1 MTDRT
6 HEVLRAC
13 DATVNRSAGYSAA
26 LLLTVKSSIGVL
38 EQSRAGRAGRVEFN
52 RAKCRDAAARDGRRS
67 HYSLYRGVLAIC
79 V

>member
-1 MTDRT
+1 MKCSEHATLLST
-6 HEVLRAC
+6 EVQ
-13 DATVNRSAGYSAA
+13 ATV
-26 LLLTVKSSIGVL
+26 LLTVKSSIGVL

>member
-26 LLLTVKSSIGVL
+26 HGKKLNRC
-38 EQSRAGRAGRVEFN
+38 SRESGAGGQAGRVEFN

>member
-1 MTDRT
+1 MKCSEHATLLST
-6 HEVLRAC
+6 EVQ
-13 DATVNRSAGYSAA
+13 ATV
-26 LLLTVKSSIGVL
+26 LLTVKSSIGVL
-38 EQSRAGRAGRVEFN
+38 EQSRAGRGGQAGRVEFN